1 MRHETSVSAFGCAPS
16 AVIGERDTDIAAHSQ
31 QALERH
37 VAAQPEQWSGP
48 ILGAHC
54 MLESPIMAGPSFDI
68 TCPRCGYK
76 FQEATKRLLDNLSV
90 ICPGCGRKIDVKFK
104 DEHGLETT
112 TEVGPVQVRQ
122 GVRGSVSYSVEV
134 QNRGLNKHRLIR
146 GPDRE
151 VIKAKVLCQ
160 VAEWNEQWAKR
171 AAAKRQMT
179 MAERH
184 KEEAA
189 ERTAE
194 AQGTLQALRE
204 VLPSSLSESKALD
217 WEALKDKTPFPKLTP
232 GAPNRPSRPT
242 QDPIPEAPSRTFERY
257 RPQIGLLDKL
267 IKSRRAEKENWKA
280 KLFES
285 DTREWEAKRDRITA
299 DYAAKL
305 EAHNKELAD
314 IDAAHKRAVGQWEA
328 ERAAF
333 LSKQKEQ
340 HEAMDAFRARYERK
354 EPAAIAEYCDMVLAS
369 SEYPDCLPKEFD
381 LDFNYDT
388 GVLVVNYKLPAPS
401 DIPTLSEVK
410 YVQSSDSFSEK
421 HLSEANVAKL
431 YDDLVYQ
438 VALRT
443 SSELLE
449 ADQSTALTSVVFNGF
464 VTSIDK
470 GTGNE
475 ATACIISMQAPREAL
490 RAINLA
496 KVDPKACFRQLKGVG
511 SSKLHSV
518 TPVAPIINLRRD
530 DKRFIPSYGV
540 AETLNEGFNLA
551 AMDWEDFEHLIREI
565 FEKEFTAS
573 GGEVRVT
580 QASRD
585 GGVDAVAFDPDPIR
599 GGKIVIQAKRYSH
612 TVGVSAVRDLYGTL
626 MNEGA
631 TKGVLVTTS
640 DYGPD
645 AYEFANGK
653 PITLLNGANLLHLLE
668 KHGTK
673 AHINLV
679 EARLAGSETAAK

>member
-1 MRHETSVSAFGCAPS
+1 
-16 AVIGERDTDIAAHSQ
+16 
-31 QALERH
+31 
-37 VAAQPEQWSGP
+37 
-48 ILGAHC
+48 
-54 MLESPIMAGPSFDI
+54 MAGPSFDI
-68 TCPRCGYK
+68 TCLRCGHR
-76 FQEATKRLLDNLSV
+76 FQEATKRLLSNLSV
-90 ICPGCGRKIDVKFK
+90 VCPSCGGEIDVKFK
-104 DEHGLETT
+104 DEHGLEAT
-112 TEVGPVQVRQ
+112 TEVGPLQVRQ
-122 GVRGSVSYSVEV
+122 GVRGSVTYSVEV

-146 GPDRE
+146 SPDPD
-151 VIKAKVLCQ
+151 VIKAKVACQ
-160 VAEWNEQWAKR
+160 VAEWNGQWAKR

-189 ERTAE
+189 ERTTE
-194 AQGTLQALRE
+194 AQATLQALRE
-204 VLPSSLSESKALD
+204 VLSSSLSDSKAVN
-217 WEALKDKTPFPKLTP
+217 WEALKDRTPFPKPTP
-232 GAPNRPSRPT
+232 SAPDRPPLPR
-242 QDPIPEAPSRTFERY
+242 QVPIPEAPFRTHARY
-257 RPQIGLLDKL
+257 HPQIGLLDKL
-267 IKSRRAEKENWKA
+267 IASRRAEKESSKA

-285 DTREWEAKRDRITA
+285 DTRQWEATRDRLTA
-299 DYAAKL
+299 DHAAKL
-305 EAHNKELAD
+305 EAHCKELAD
-314 IDAAHKRAVGQWEA
+314 IDAAHNRAV
-328 ERAAF
+328 ERWDAQRTAF

-340 HEAMDAFRARYERK
+340 HEAVNAFRARYESR
-354 EPAAIAEYCDMVLAS
+354 EPAAIAEYCEMVLAS
-369 SEYPDCLPKEFD
+369 SEYPACLPKEFD
-381 LDFNYDT
+381 LDFNQST
-388 GVLVVNYKLPAPS
+388 GILVVNYRLPAPS
-401 DIPTLSEVK
+401 DIPTLSDVK
-410 YVQSSDSFSEK
+410 YVQSNDSFSEK
-421 HLSEANVAKL
+421 HLSEANAAKL

-438 VALRT
+438 VGLRT
-443 SSELLE
+443 SNELLE
-449 ADQSTALTSVVFNGF
+449 ADQCASLASIVFNGF
-464 VTSIDK
+464 VTAIDK

-475 ATACIISMQAPREAL
+475 VTACIVSVQASREAL

-496 KVDPKACFRQLKGVG
+496 NVDPKACFRQLKGVG

-540 AETLNEGFNLA
+540 VETLNEGFNLA

-668 KHGTK
+668 KHGTR

-679 EARLAGSETAAK
+679 AARLAGSETAAK

>member
-1 MRHETSVSAFGCAPS
+1 
-16 AVIGERDTDIAAHSQ
+16 
-31 QALERH
+31 
-37 VAAQPEQWSGP
+37 
-48 ILGAHC
+48 
-54 MLESPIMAGPSFDI
+54 
-68 TCPRCGYK
+68 
-76 FQEATKRLLDNLSV
+76 
-90 ICPGCGRKIDVKFK
+90 
-104 DEHGLETT
+104 
-112 TEVGPVQVRQ
+112 
-122 GVRGSVSYSVEV
+122 
-134 QNRGLNKHRLIR
+134 
-146 GPDRE
+146 
-151 VIKAKVLCQ
+151 
-160 VAEWNEQWAKR
+160 
-171 AAAKRQMT
+171 MT

-194 AQGTLQALRE
+194 AQETLQALRE
-204 VLPSSLSESKALD
+204 VLSSSLPDSKALD
-217 WEALKDKTPFPKLTP
+217 WEVLKDKAPFPKPTP

-242 QDPIPEAPSRTFERY
+242 QDPIPEAPSRTSERY
-257 RPQIGLLDKL
+257 RPQIGLLDKI

-280 KLFES
+280 RLFES

-305 EAHNKELAD
+305 AAHNRELAD
-314 IDAAHKRAVGQWEA
+314 IDAAHKRAVAQWEA

-333 LSKQKEQ
+333 LAKQKEQ
-340 HEAMDAFRARYERK
+340 HETMDAFRARYERK
-354 EPAAIAEYCDMVLAS
+354 EPAAITEYCETVLAS
-369 SEYPDCLPKEFD
+369 SEYPDCLPKESD
-381 LDFNYDT
+381 LDFNHDT
-388 GVLVVNYKLPAPS
+388 GVLAVNYKLPAPS

-421 HLSEANVAKL
+421 HLSEANAAKL

-438 VALRT
+438 IALRT
-443 SSELLE
+443 SNELLE

-464 VTSIDK
+464 VTAIDK

-475 ATACIISMQAPREAL
+475 ATACIISMQASREAI

-530 DKRFIPSYGV
+530 DKRFITSYGV